1 MGGVGGDNDSKQV
14 CLCADDDAALLPRNP
29 PSHSMS
35 MLYNF
40 VLLLFFFSLFP
51 FFKINSFGYCLL
63 YYAEMFQKIP
73 RYVVLKGPLTIFFK
87 TRKLHRNVRNFHCE
101 FPIPII
107 TKTFST
113 HAIAFVTQ
121 SKSITDSILLA

>member
-1 MGGVGGDNDSKQV
+1 VGGDNDSKQV
-14 CLCADDDAALLPRNP
+14 CLCADDAALLPRNP

-40 VLLLFFFSLFP
+40 VLLLFFSLFP

-121 SKSITDSILLA
+121 SESITDSILLA